1 MPSIYT
7 PPSSGSAGQFLVSG
21 ATNTGASNTAIGF
34 SGLSNPSNSTGT
46 FRAPDG
52 VITKTD
58 EVNMEELESLPFNT
72 PIETLLNLWIAR
84 FGNDWVD
91 VNEVLAEEFYGLTY
105 KRLKSVGQLETHY
118 LTNKSRFVCR
128 KPI

>member
-1 MPSIYT
+1 MALNANGNLGI
-7 PPSSGSAGQFLVSG
+7 GNG
-21 ATNTGASNTAIGF
+21 NTTMA
-34 SGLSNPSNSTGT
+34 GT
-46 FRAPDG
+46 FRAPQG
-52 VITKTD
+52 VITNTD

-91 VNEVLAEEFYGLTY
+91 VNDVLAEEFYGLTY
-105 KRLKSVGQLETHY
+105 KRLKAMGQLETHY

>member
-1 MPSIYT
+1 MPSIWPPPPGSIVYT
-7 PPSSGSAGQFLVSG
+7 NSNAASAPSIVAFNNGGNGNTTMAGTVH
-21 ATNTGASNTAIGF
+21 
-34 SGLSNPSNSTGT
+34 
-46 FRAPDG
+46 APQG
-52 VITKTD
+52 VITRTD

-72 PIETLLNLWIAR
+72 PIETLLNLWVAR

-91 VNEVLAEEFYGLTY
+91 VNDVLAEEFYGLTY
-105 KRLKSVGQLETHY
+105 KRLKAMGQLETHY